1 MSGDGGRVVAIC
13 GGIGGA
19 KLALGLYRVLSPD
32 TLTVIVNTGDDF
44 VHLGLHV
51 SPDVDTVVYTLSA
64 LADRERGWGRTGE
77 TWNFMAALRA
87 LGGEDWF
94 NLGDADLAMHVQ
106 RTARLAA
113 GESLTAITVDLAAR
127 LGIRAE
133 ILPMSNQPVR
143 TIVETDEGTL
153 AFQRY
158 FVGRRAEPKAT
169 GIRFSGADTARPS
182 DRCVATIADPATRA
196 IIICP
201 SNPYLSIDPILAVPG
216 FREMLADA
224 PAPVIAVTP
233 IIDGKAVKGPTAKIM
248 AELGIPIT
256 ADAVARHY
264 DGLIDG
270 FVLDAADAAGRSAFA
285 VPTEVAKTLML
296 TLDDRDALARDVL
309 SFADRLRS

>member
-32 TLTVIVNTGDDF
+32 ALTVIVNTGDDF

-113 GESLTAITVDLAAR
+113 GESLTAITTDLAAR

-133 ILPMSNQPVR
+133 ILPMSDQPVC

-158 FVGRRAEPKAT
+158 FVGRRAEPKA
-169 GIRFSGADTARPS
+169 IRISFSGAD
-182 DRCVATIADPATRA
+182 
-196 IIICP
+196 
-201 SNPYLSIDPILAVPG
+201 LA
-216 FREMLADA
+216 
-224 PAPVIAVTP
+224 
-233 IIDGKAVKGPTAKIM
+233 
-248 AELGIPIT
+248 
-256 ADAVARHY
+256 
-264 DGLIDG
+264 
-270 FVLDAADAAGRSAFA
+270 
-285 VPTEVAKTLML
+285 
-296 TLDDRDALARDVL
+296 
-309 SFADRLRS
+309 